1 MAQNMERTMAGKDG
15 AKNAGGAGGAGG
27 DDTAAKG
34 GKKKMI
40 MIAAIGAVVLLGGG
54 VGGTYFLVKP
64 DTAAAE
70 TAHVE
75 EVLVPGDVT
84 ALDPITI
91 NLADGRYLKLG
102 IALQQVASTGGG
114 HGEGSS
120 ALDGSKA
127 LDLAI
132 GEFSGLSM
140 TDLSNAES
148 RQHYKDELQEK
159 IIEAYIGEP
168 EKEGEEGH
176 KQVMGIYL
184 TQFVMQ

>member
-15 AKNAGGAGGAGG
+15 AKKTGGTAGEG
-27 DDTAAKG
+27 DEAAAAG
-34 GKKKMI
+34 GKKKKI
-40 MIAAIGAVVLLGGG
+40 LIAAVAAVVLLGGG
-54 VGGTYFLVKP
+54 AGGGYVLLKP

-70 TAHVE
+70 TEHVE

-84 ALDPITI
+84 ALDAVTI

-102 IALQQVASTGGG
+102 IALQQVYAEAGG
-114 HGEGSS
+114 HGGTT

-132 GEFSGLSM
+132 GEFSGVSM

-159 IIEAYIGEP
+159 IIEAYVSEP
-168 EKEGEEGH
+168 AEGETEGH